1 VAYLLL
7 VRPVETPVMKIAAI
21 FIILVC
27 SLAYAADEKTS
38 ATPAIPESVNAV
50 MDGDLPNGR
59 GHFHAET
66 FYRGNTRIMQFNQKT
81 VAGQTKTGR
90 IFILGDVT
98 VYETEDDG
106 DGRFRSVILCNDKTK
121 QVEGF
126 IVKRDG
132 TAVPFDAKTVPFD
145 AKTLAATKEQIDA
158 VVNFWSETLGNGAS
172 RDKFLEAA
180 KALQEKLRDPRDSEK
195 KKAQDER

>member
-1 VAYLLL
+1 
-7 VRPVETPVMKIAAI
+7 MKIGAI
-21 FIILVC
+21 FILLC

-38 ATPAIPESVNAV
+38 AIPESVNTV

-59 GHFHAET
+59 GHIHAET
-66 FYRGNTRIMQFNQKT
+66 FYRGNTRIMQFHQKT

-106 DGRFRSVILCNDKTK
+106 DGRLRSVILCNDKTK

-132 TAVPFDAKTVPFD
+132 TAVPFDARQCHLMQRHSPQQRSKSTQWPIFG
-145 AKTLAATKEQIDA
+145 ARLLGRALLSLKPLRRYKKRLGTLAKRRKRKTRDEATRRA
-158 VVNFWSETLGNGAS
+158 
-172 RDKFLEAA
+172 
-180 KALQEKLRDPRDSEK
+180 
-195 KKAQDER
+195 

>member
-1 VAYLLL
+1 M
-7 VRPVETPVMKIAAI
+7 ETPVMRIAAI

-66 FYRGNTRIMQFNQKT
+66 FYRGNTRIMQFDQKT
-81 VAGQTKTGR
+81 VAGQTKTER
-90 IFILGDVT
+90 FFTLGDVT
-98 VYETEDDG
+98 VYEAEDDG

-126 IVKRDG
+126 VGKRDG
-132 TAVPFDAKTVPFD
+132 TAVLFDGTAGPFDAKAV
-145 AKTLAATKEQIDA
+145 AATKEQIDA
-158 VVNFWSETLGNGAS
+158 AVSFWSETN
-172 RDKFLEAA
+172 REFLEVA
-180 KALQEKLRDPRDSEK
+180 KALQEKLRDSEK

>member
-1 VAYLLL
+1 
-7 VRPVETPVMKIAAI
+7 MKIGAI
-21 FIILVC
+21 FILLC

-66 FYRGNTRIMQFNQKT
+66 FYRGNTRIMQFHQKT

-106 DGRFRSVILCNDKTK
+106 DGRLRSVILCNDKTK

-145 AKTLAATKEQIDA
+145 AKALAATKEQIDA
-158 VVNFWSETLGNGAS
+158 VANFWGETLGKGAS
-172 RDKFLEAA
+172 VLEAA
-180 KALQEKLRDPRDSEK
+180 KALQEKVRDPREK

>member
-1 VAYLLL
+1 
-7 VRPVETPVMKIAAI
+7 MKIGAI
-21 FIILVC
+21 FILVC

-38 ATPAIPESVNAV
+38 PTPAAPAAVQAV
-50 MDGDLPNGR
+50 MDNDLPNGR
-59 GHFHAET
+59 GHIHSET
-66 FYRGNTRIMQFNQKT
+66 FYRGNTHGPIMEFHQKT

-106 DGRFRSVILCNDKTK
+106 DGRFRSVILFNDKTK
-121 QVEGF
+121 QLEGF

-132 TAVPFDAKTVPFD
+132 TAVPFDAKTFALSLD
-145 AKTLAATKEQIDA
+145 AKTLAATREQIDA
-158 VVNFWSETLGNGAS
+158 VASFWSETVGKG
-172 RDKFLEAA
+172 FLEAA
-180 KALQEKLRDPRDSEK
+180 KALQEKLRDSET

>member
-1 VAYLLL
+1 
-7 VRPVETPVMKIAAI
+7 MKIGAI
-21 FIILVC
+21 FILLC

-38 ATPAIPESVNAV
+38 TPTPAIPKAVCAV

-59 GHFHAET
+59 GHIHTEI
-66 FYRGNTRIMQFNQKT
+66 FYRGNTRIMQFHQKT

-158 VVNFWSETLGNGAS
+158 VVNFWSETLGKGAS

>member
-1 VAYLLL
+1 
-7 VRPVETPVMKIAAI
+7 MKIGAI
-21 FIILVC
+21 FMLVC

-38 ATPAIPESVNAV
+38 PTPAAPEAVHAV
-50 MDGDLPNGR
+50 MDNDLPNGR
-59 GHFHAET
+59 GHIHTEM
-66 FYRGNTRIMQFNQKT
+66 FYRGNQHTPIMQFHQKT

-90 IFILGDVT
+90 ILILGDVT

-106 DGRFRSVILCNDKTK
+106 DGRFRSVILFNDTTK

-132 TAVPFDAKTVPFD
+132 TAVPSDAKTV
-145 AKTLAATKEQIDA
+145 AATKEQIDA
-158 VVNFWSETLGNGAS
+158 VVSFWSETHG
-172 RDKFLEAA
+172 KQFLEVA
-180 KALQEKLRDPRDSEK
+180 KALQEKLRDSEN

>member
-1 VAYLLL
+1 
-7 VRPVETPVMKIAAI
+7 MKIGAI
-21 FIILVC
+21 FILVC

-38 ATPAIPESVNAV
+38 PTPAAPAAVQTV
-50 MDGDLPNGR
+50 MDNDLPNGR
-59 GHFHAET
+59 GHIHSET
-66 FYRGNTRIMQFNQKT
+66 FYRGMLGPIMQFHQKT

-106 DGRFRSVILCNDKTK
+106 DGRLRSVILCNDKTK

-158 VVNFWSETLGNGAS
+158 VVNFWSETLGKGAS

-180 KALQEKLRDPRDSEK
+180 KALQEKLRVPRDSEK
-195 KKAQDER
+195 KKAQDEG

>member
-1 VAYLLL
+1 
-7 VRPVETPVMKIAAI
+7 MKIAAI

-66 FYRGNTRIMQFNQKT
+66 FYRGNTRIMQFDQKT
-81 VAGQTKTGR
+81 IAGQTKTGR

-145 AKTLAATKEQIDA
+145 AKALAATKEQIDA
-158 VVNFWSETLGNGAS
+158 VANFWSETLGKGAS
-172 RDKFLEAA
+172 VLEAA
-180 KALQEKLRDPRDSEK
+180 KALQEKVRDPREK

>member
-1 VAYLLL
+1 
-7 VRPVETPVMKIAAI
+7 MKIGAI
-21 FIILVC
+21 FILVC

-38 ATPAIPESVNAV
+38 PTPAAPAVVKAV
-50 MDGDLPNGR
+50 MDNDLPNGR
-59 GHFHAET
+59 GHIHTEM
-66 FYRGNTRIMQFNQKT
+66 FYRGNQHTPSMQFHQKT

-106 DGRFRSVILCNDKTK
+106 DGRFRSVILFNDKTK

-126 IVKRDG
+126 IEKRDG
-132 TAVPFDAKTVPFD
+132 TAVPFDARTVPFD

-158 VVNFWSETLGNGAS
+158 VANFWSETLGKGAS
-172 RDKFLEAA
+172 VLEAA
-180 KALQEKLRDPRDSEK
+180 KALQEKVRDPREK

>member
-1 VAYLLL
+1 
-7 VRPVETPVMKIAAI
+7 MKIGAI
-21 FIILVC
+21 FILVC
-27 SLAYAADEKTS
+27 SLAYAADEKTY
-38 ATPAIPESVNAV
+38 PIPESVTTV
-50 MDGDLPNGR
+50 MDNDLPNGK
-59 GHFHAET
+59 GHIHTEI
-66 FYRGNTRIMQFNQKT
+66 FYRGNTLTRIMQFDQKT

-106 DGRFRSVILCNDKTK
+106 DGRFRSVILFNDKTK

-158 VVNFWSETLGNGAS
+158 VVNFWSETLGKGAS

-180 KALQEKLRDPRDSEK
+180 KALQEKVRDPREK

>member
-1 VAYLLL
+1 M
-7 VRPVETPVMKIAAI
+7 ETPVMKIAAI

-66 FYRGNTRIMQFNQKT
+66 FYRGNTRIMQFDQKT

-106 DGRFRSVILCNDKTK
+106 DGRFRSVILFNDKTK

-126 IVKRDG
+126 IEKRDG
-132 TAVPFDAKTVPFD
+132 TAVPFDAKTFVPSD
-145 AKTLAATKEQIDA
+145 AKTVAATKEQIDA
-158 VVNFWSETLGNGAS
+158 AVSFWSETRGKEFLGV
-172 RDKFLEAA
+172 A
-180 KALQEKLRDPRDSEK
+180 KALQEKLRDSEK

>member
-1 VAYLLL
+1 MP
-7 VRPVETPVMKIAAI
+7 RHSIAGTRES
-21 FIILVC
+21 C
-27 SLAYAADEKTS
+27 NSTRKQSL
-38 ATPAIPESVNAV
+38 
-50 MDGDLPNGR
+50 GR
-59 GHFHAET
+59 L
-66 FYRGNTRIMQFNQKT
+66 R
-81 VAGQTKTGR
+81 
-90 IFILGDVT
+90 
-98 VYETEDDG
+98 YETEDDG

-132 TAVPFDAKTVPFD
+132 TAVPFDARTVPFD

-158 VVNFWSETLGNGAS
+158 VVNFWSETLGKGAS

-195 KKAQDER
+195 KKAKFSVFVTTPCRGLSPSR

>member
-1 VAYLLL
+1 
-7 VRPVETPVMKIAAI
+7 MKIGAI
-21 FIILVC
+21 FILLC

-38 ATPAIPESVNAV
+38 AIPESVNTV

-59 GHFHAET
+59 GHIHAET
-66 FYRGNTRIMQFNQKT
+66 FYRGNTRIMQFHQKT

-106 DGRFRSVILCNDKTK
+106 DGRLRSVILCNDKTK

-132 TAVPFDAKTVPFD
+132 TAVPFDGRTVPFD

-158 VVNFWSETLGNGAS
+158 AVSFWSETN
-172 RDKFLEAA
+172 REFLEVA
-180 KALQEKLRDPRDSEK
+180 KALQEKLRDSEK